1 MTDNEAE
8 ALATLGFTAPEP
20 RYLSDTDQSAYDALM
35 VTEDPTEDETTEGTP
50 NV

>member
-20 RYLSDTDQSAYDALM
+20 RYLSDTDQTAYDALM
-35 VTEDPTEDETTEGTP
+35 VTDTTTEDLTEGTP

>member
-20 RYLSDTDQSAYDALM
+20 RYLSDADQSAYDALM
-35 VTEDPTEDETTEGTP
+35 VTEDETTEGTP